1 MLNPELMISSSLGIE
16 EIFITTKV
24 EASVLID
31 APVEKVFSR
40 IAQHDSCNDWLE
52 FVSSARYTSKEK
64 TGVGV
69 SAHHWDQVMGRKM
82 EWDGRVIEWAENDCI
97 VWQAISGTP
106 QAMRM
111 KAVNRVENEGNG
123 TRYSLEVEYMPPYSI
138 LGRIMDL
145 VMIKR
150 NIRKMVQQS
159 AQNLKRILEQFWDYT
174 KAKPCRSQALR
185 GLWLMCVDY
194 DSLRSLLMM

>member
-1 MLNPELMISSSLGIE
+1 M
-16 EIFITTKV
+16 FIG
-24 EASVLID
+24 

-40 IAQHDSCNDWLE
+40 ITQHDSCNDWLE
-52 FVSSARYTSKEK
+52 FVSSASYTSKEK

-69 SAHHWDQVMGRKM
+69 SARHSGEVMGRKI
-82 EWDGRVIEWAENDCI
+82 EWDGRVIEWAENDSI
-97 VWQAISGTP
+97 VWQATSGTP

-111 KAVNRVENEGNG
+111 KAVNHVEKEGEG

-150 NIRKMVQQS
+150 NMREMVQHS
-159 AQNLKRILEQFWDYT
+159 TQNLKRILEQ
-174 KAKPCRSQALR
+174 
-185 GLWLMCVDY
+185 
-194 DSLRSLLMM
+194 

>member
-1 MLNPELMISSSLGIE
+1 MNLFVLRLR
-16 EIFITTKV
+16 IFIMTKV
-24 EASVLID
+24 GSRVFID

-40 IAQHDSCNDWLE
+40 ITQHDICNDWLE
-52 FVSSARYTSKEK
+52 FVSSARYTTKEK
-64 TGVGV
+64 TGVGA
-69 SAHHWDQVMGRKM
+69 SAHHWGQVMGRKM

-111 KAVNRVENEGNG
+111 KAVNRVEKEENG
-123 TRYSLEVEYMPPYSI
+123 TRYSLEVEYTPPYSI

-150 NIRKMVQQS
+150 NIRKMVQHS
-159 AQNLKRILEQFWDYT
+159 TQNLKRILEQSQDYT
-174 KAKPCRSQALR
+174 QEQSQLQPCGLCSTKRVDERVAKVNTAPNVKR
-185 GLWLMCVDY
+185 GRL
-194 DSLRSLLMM
+194 